1 VSKKDKYYLKKYG
14 ITEAEVQK
22 MDEKNEHHCYSC
34 QKPYDNLHLEHDHK
48 WRYIKIEVHQ
58 CDGSSWSF
66 MSTAFYRGIQ
76 FFSGGKTRLEAR
88 RKMKKILQK
97 ESIRGRVCWPCNRLI
112 RFAYDDP
119 VRLRKAAEYLERW
132 NGKKPV

>member
-22 MDEKNEHHCYSC
+22 MDEEQEYTCASC
-34 QKPYDNLHLEHDHK
+34 QNSVSTLHLEHCHK
-48 WRYIKIEVHQ
+48 WRYVKIEVYPKLN
-58 CDGSSWSF
+58 
-66 MSTAFYRGIQ
+66 STWNFVSMAFYNGIQ
-76 FFSGGKTRLEAR
+76 FISGGNTRLEAR
-88 RKMKKILQK
+88 KEMKLMLQR

-132 NGKKPV
+132 NGKRS